1 MSKLAIS
8 VTEAIKSFRRFNHPG
23 WRAMDALGIP
33 VSSKRYDVF
42 SALRG
47 LSLDIRQG
55 EKVALIGRNG
65 AGKSTLLRVI
75 SGQMKLD
82 SGNVRVEGGVQAL
95 MELGTGFHPDF
106 TGLDNIRSSL
116 AYQGL
121 ASQKVNSL
129 IDEIVDFT
137 ELEDFIGRPVREY
150 SAGMYARLAFAVATT
165 ITPEILIIDEILGA
179 GDAYFVGK
187 SIQRMRQLT
196 SQGATILFVSHDMSA
211 VQMLCDRGVW
221 IDKGQVIADGPILK
235 VSKAYLASVR
245 EDEEARTRARSMHLS
260 KRQVLENA
268 GREDIALYRFMGATG
283 RAPESP
289 FSIAGIDFGS
299 DRHSGFQVSTGD
311 VQAIS
316 RLIVE
321 AGNTNWSNAQELHGK
336 NARTFGDFG
345 GRFVHAPFQV
355 DWSGI
360 SKRGRRLAL
369 DYIPSSTD
377 KIVLERYDK
386 ESGIYQP
393 LHEFLPDDSSS
404 GEWKRVSIAV
414 PNDGADDEPKFE
426 EGLQAMDLQVLS
438 PEDRYG
444 NGPIGITAFGF
455 FDQENTRRH
464 TLVSGEQAKA
474 VLAYTVEQPVTDPVG
489 VVAIY
494 RPDGSCALQV
504 TSNRD
509 GKKLGVLREP
519 GKISISF
526 DPLYLGPGDY
536 VVSIALFKELNIAS
550 NHEPDAYD
558 LHDRCYALK
567 VLPPEGVGV
576 SIGIVNQPAV
586 WELAQ

>member
-1 MSKLAIS
+1 MSELAIS
-8 VTEAIKSFRRFNHPG
+8 VVDAVKSFRRFNHPG

-47 LSLDIRQG
+47 LSLDVKQG

-82 SGNVRVEGGVQAL
+82 SGNINVSGTVQAL

-121 ASQKVNSL
+121 SNQKVNSL
-129 IDEIVDFT
+129 IDEIIDFT
-137 ELEDFIGRPVREY
+137 ELDDFIGRPVREY

-196 SQGATILFVSHDMSA
+196 TQGATILFVSHDMSA

-221 IDKGQVIADGPILK
+221 IDKGRIKADGPILK
-235 VSKAYLASVR
+235 ISKAYLASVR
-245 EDEEARTRARSMHLS
+245 EDEEARARARSMQLS
-260 KRQVLENA
+260 KRQILSHV
-268 GREDIALYRFMGATG
+268 GRNDIALYRFIGAAG
-283 RAPESP
+283 QAPGSP
-289 FSIAGIDFGS
+289 FAIAGIKFGS
-299 DRHSGFQVSTGD
+299 GQHSGFDVSIGEE
-311 VQAIS
+311 QAVS
-316 RLIVE
+316 RLIIE
-321 AGNTNWSNAQELHGK
+321 SGITNWSNATNMDGK
-336 NARTFGDFG
+336 NARAFGDFG
-345 GRFVHAPFQV
+345 GKFIHAPFQI
-355 DWSGI
+355 DWSGLG
-360 SKRGRRLAL
+360 KNDRWLELEYA
-369 DYIPSSTD
+369 PSVSD
-377 KIVLERYDK
+377 KIVLEFYDK
-386 ESGIYQP
+386 ESKSYKS
-393 LHEFLPDDSSS
+393 LHEFFPENN
-404 GEWKRVSIAV
+404 GWKQARISL
-414 PNDGADDEPKFE
+414 PNDDTDETATGCIE
-426 EGLQAMDLQVLS
+426 DLEHVELQVLAS
-438 PEDRYG
+438 EDRYG
-444 NGPIGITAFGF
+444 DGPIGITAFGF
-455 FDQENTRRH
+455 FDEENTRRH
-464 TLVSGEQAKA
+464 TLISGEPARA
-474 VLAYTVEQPVTDPVG
+474 ILAYNVEQPVTDPVA

-494 RPDGSCALQV
+494 RPDGACALQV

-519 GKISISF
+519 GKISILF

-567 VLPPEGVGV
+567 ILPPEGVGV
-576 SIGIVNQPAV
+576 SVGIVNQPAV